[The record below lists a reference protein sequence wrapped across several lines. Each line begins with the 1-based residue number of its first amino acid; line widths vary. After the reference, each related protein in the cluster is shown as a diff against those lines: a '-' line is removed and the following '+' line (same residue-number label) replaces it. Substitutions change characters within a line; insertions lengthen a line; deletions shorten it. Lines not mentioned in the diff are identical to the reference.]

1 MVNIGTCS
9 KCDEKNVKIVMHR
22 IDYENDITVPMCY
35 PCHLKLHAELRR
47 NGIPLS
53 PPYKNGR
60 TSSQIEVSDKVKKVL
75 LNIQERDGHKAMDS
89 VVRTTLIRAG
99 EMEA

>member
-9 KCDEKNVKIVMHR
+9 KCDEKNVKIVMHH

-35 PCHLKLHAELRR
+35 PCHMKLHAELRR

-53 PPYKNGR
+53 PPYKTGHAPA
-60 TSSQIEVSDKVKKVL
+60 QISVSDKVKEIVED
-75 LNIQERDGHKAMDS
+75 IRDRDEHTSVDS
-89 VVRTTLIRAG
+89 VIRGLLRSKG
-99 EMEA
+99 EMKP